1 MGSRGKVV
9 AWVLAVLLA
18 ASAGVATWWFAFEPG
33 QRARATAEAVASAF
47 ARLAGVL
54 GESVWLD
61 RAVEVLDA
69 AGLQAMRDKIP
80 GLAVHA
86 DLAAFV
92 DALQRHQLLESFVLD
107 IRLDERLHLLTS
119 LGL

>member
-47 ARLAGVL
+47 ASGVA
-54 GESVWLD
+54 D
-61 RAVEVLDA
+61 DA
-69 AGLQAMRDKIP
+69 MFTEP
-80 GLAVHA
+80 
-86 DLAAFV
+86 AA
-92 DALQRHQLLESFVLD
+92 
-107 IRLDERLHLLTS
+107 
-119 LGL
+119 